1 MIYEGMYLKIKV
13 HARIT
18 KKWCLFATRGSGL
31 GIIKRVW
38 FTMNGE
44 KMITTGRFK
53 KTVTSCD

>member
-1 MIYEGMYLKIKV
+1 MYLKIKV
-13 HARIT
+13 HARIA

-31 GIIKRVW
+31 GIIKRVG